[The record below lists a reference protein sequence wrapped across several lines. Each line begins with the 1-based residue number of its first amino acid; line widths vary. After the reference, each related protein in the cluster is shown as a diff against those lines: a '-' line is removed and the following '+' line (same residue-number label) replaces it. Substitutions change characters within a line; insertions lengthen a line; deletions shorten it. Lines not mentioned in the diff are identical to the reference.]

1 MSSQVARGYIRTETY
16 QGEKM
21 HIESP
26 ASHDEGWIDIVSD
39 YFRQVRRAL
48 ASAKTIDTADF
59 WFTGIERQCQRYR

>member
-1 MSSQVARGYIRTETY
+1 
-16 QGEKM
+16 M